1 MKKFFALAAAVLM
14 TASLFAAKENVLN
27 VNFAQY
33 AATTIDTL
41 GGADLNPT
49 WGEQVRLMNT
59 NVYSLSIA
67 GVLDTNLLYVNRNNG
82 LLRYKDT
89 KTIGLYFNNKT
100 TFVIPGLKKDDK
112 IELAWNAGRN
122 DSAYVAVDTAFTSVA
137 NLVCATDTGTYSFK
151 HINAKDGK
159 EREMLY
165 VTRDLTVQKDG
176 DVRFCVPEVNGKLFI
191 AYIKITREV
200 EEPEQPEFE
209 LQTLAEYSEGAIK
222 SGNFSKVHTG
232 ETKDTISFAYAAK
245 YNKNKTACTVITFT
259 KSMTADNHY
268 VEVAVDGGFKAGDTI
283 TIQPFTA
290 MDSASFV
297 GTSKYANILMRTVKD
312 TVVSNQIDL
321 TGSTGA
327 AKTVT
332 DGHEEAGD
340 PKTFGYVLTADCDA
354 LRFGRGGNTRINL
367 LSLNIAR
374 KVEKPVE
381 ETKYYLKNNWDMG
394 EWTWKE
400 MTKVDAVYVL
410 DSVVFGGSGVNLNT
424 AADDA
429 GSKWFPVADIQG
441 DSIAAKDTVMF
452 TLTISDTDTV
462 ITATLI
468 GRPEPVEVS
477 YYLTGTFNSWATADA
492 NYLFTANPENASE
505 YMLVVTLAEG
515 DGIKVVSS
523 EGTWYPD
530 GMGNEYTVDAAHAGA
545 NTIYFRPDG
554 QGGEGWY
561 NGFFFLETTPPEG
574 IDDVNA
580 SNATIKRIENGQLL
594 ILRDGKVFDLTGT
607 RVR

>member
-1 MKKFFALAAAVLM
+1 MKNKLFALAAAMLM
-14 TASLFAAKENVLN
+14 TASLFAAKESVLN

-67 GVLDTNLLYVNRNNG
+67 GVLDTNQLYVNRNNG

-89 KTIGLYFNNKT
+89 KTIGLYFTGNT
-100 TFVIPGLKKDDK
+100 TFVIPELKKDDK
-112 IELAWNAGRN
+112 IELAWNVGRS
-122 DSAYVAVDTAFTSVA
+122 DGEYFVIDTAFTNVA
-137 NLVCATDTGTYSFK
+137 NLLCATDTATYVFK

-165 VTRDLTVQKDG
+165 ATRELTVLKDG
-176 DVRFCVPEVNGKLFI
+176 DVRFTVPAVNSKLFV
-191 AYIKITREV
+191 AYIQISREA
-200 EEPEQPEFE
+200 EEPEQPEYE
-209 LQTLAEYSEGAIK
+209 LLTLAEYSEGAIQ
-222 SGNFSKVHTG
+222 SGAFSKVHTG
-232 ETKDTISFAYAAK
+232 EAKDTISMTYAAK
-245 YNKNKTACTVITFT
+245 YNKNKTSCTVITFT

-268 VEVAVDGGFKAGDTI
+268 VEVSIDGGFKAGDTI
-283 TIQPFTA
+283 TIQPFTSL
-290 MDSASFV
+290 DSASYA

-312 TVVSNQIDL
+312 SVVSNQIDL

-340 PKTFGYVLTADCDA
+340 PKTFGYVLNEDCDA
-354 LRFGRGGNTRINL
+354 VRFGRGGNTRINL
-367 LSLNIAR
+367 LSLNISR
-374 KVEKPVE
+374 KVEK
-381 ETKYYLKNNWDMG
+381 ETNYYLKNNWDMG
-394 EWTWKE
+394 DWTWKE
-400 MTKVDAVYVL
+400 MTKVDEVYQL
-410 DSVVFGGSGVNLNT
+410 ENVVFGGSGVNLNT
-424 AADDA
+424 AAEDA
-429 GSKWFPVADIQG
+429 NSAWIALDKFQG
-441 DSIAAKDTVMF
+441 DEIMAKDTV
-452 TLTISDTDTV
+452 TLTLAISETDTV

-468 GRPEPVEVS
+468 GRPEPVGVS
-477 YYLTGTFNSWATADA
+477 YYLTGTINSWATADE
-492 NYLFTANPENASE
+492 NYLFTANPETEGE

-530 GMGNEYTVDAAHAGA
+530 GMGNEYSVDAAHAGV

-554 QGGEGWY
+554 QGGEGWH
-561 NGFFFLETTPPEG
+561 NGFFFLETSPAEG
-574 IDDVNA
+574 INDVNEGN
-580 SNATIKRIENGQLL
+580 STIKRIENGQLF
-594 ILRDGKVFDLTGT
+594 ILRDGKVFDLTGA